1 MATIDPAALAALA
14 VDDADK
20 DDAFEALRS
29 RAAGMVNK
37 MMSEAERVLEV
48 GTPSDKAQFVKQV
61 LPAIL
66 KTLQDKKE
74 GDDLAELRQAQADL
88 MSDVRK
94 ALLSGQPADVEG
106 VREVPADTAPG
117 VGAAAGDSDVRT
129 TARRTAAKK
138 PPVKKAPRG
147 RPRNST

>member
-14 VDDADK
+14 VEDADK

-94 ALLSGQPADVEG
+94 ALLSQDGPEPEAVPDVPTDG
-106 VREVPADTAPG
+106 DTRRDRSSAVPRAP
-117 VGAAAGDSDVRT
+117 
-129 TARRTAAKK
+129 KK
-138 PPVKKAPRG
+138 APVKKAAPRG

>member
-14 VDDADK
+14 VEDADK

-94 ALLSGQPADVEG
+94 ALLSGQPQDPQVVPDVPTDG
-106 VREVPADTAPG
+106 G
-117 VGAAAGDSDVRT
+117 GDDVRPSP
-129 TARRTAAKK
+129 RRAA
-138 PPVKKAPRG
+138 VKKAAPKKAAPRG

>member
-14 VDDADK
+14 VEDADK

-94 ALLSGQPADVEG
+94 ALLSQPQD
-106 VREVPADTAPG
+106 PAKLCPTC
-117 VGAAAGDSDVRT
+117 
-129 TARRTAAKK
+129 
-138 PPVKKAPRG
+138 
-147 RPRNST
+147 RPTVTQR

>member
-94 ALLSGQPADVEG
+94 ALLDSSPQPAEAVPDV
-106 VREVPADTAPG
+106 PTD
-117 VGAAAGDSDVRT
+117 GDAQPDRAT
-129 TARRTAAKK
+129 TRGRAQGAAKK
-138 PPVKKAPRG
+138 PPVKRAPRG

>member
-14 VDDADK
+14 VEDADK

-94 ALLSGQPADVEG
+94 ALLSGDGPEAAVVQ
-106 VREVPADTAPG
+106 EVPVDSHDQRTSERN
-117 VGAAAGDSDVRT
+117 VAARP
-129 TARRTAAKK
+129 RAKK
-138 PPVKKAPRG
+138 APVKKAAPRG

>member
-14 VDDADK
+14 VEDADK

-94 ALLSGQPADVEG
+94 ALLSGGESDVA
-106 VREVPADTAPG
+106 VVPEVPVDSHDQRASERN
-117 VGAAAGDSDVRT
+117 VAARP
-129 TARRTAAKK
+129 RAKK
-138 PPVKKAPRG
+138 APVKKAAPRG